1 MQTTTKTKYYY
12 EIKEAVKP
20 NQFLISRMTQGEL
33 IEDLARRIDDYLLID
48 FPELAA
54 ERAIIVN
61 TNLPFDQVKF
71 PLMQKAYAKDN
82 VALIRAENPSQLE
95 QETDFDF

>member
-1 MQTTTKTKYYY
+1 MN
-12 EIKEAVKP
+12 EIKEKEKVKP
-20 NQFLISRMTQGEL
+20 NQFLISRMTQGER

-61 TNLPFDQVKF
+61 TDLPFDQVKF
-71 PLMQKAYAKDN
+71 PLMQKALQFN
-82 VALIRAENPSQLE
+82 GQ
-95 QETDFDF
+95 